1 MFDSVKSLVCSKAG
15 AITALGV
22 LATEAV
28 HAEED
33 AVTLPETG
41 LNVAGYANTAISS
54 LGAVAAVA
62 IGGYVAFL
70 LVRKGLSWIRKI

>member
-1 MFDSVKSLVCSKAG
+1 MIDSVKSFVGSKAG
-15 AITALGV
+15 MISALGV
-22 LATEAV
+22 LGTASTFAQE
-28 HAEED
+28 

-41 LNVAGYANTAISS
+41 IDVAGYATTAISS